1 MLALDVNHDGVIDAG
16 EIANAPAALK
26 TLDKN
31 DDGKLTQDEL
41 RPSRPAKRDGSAA
54 SVDQGLP
61 PSPLMLALDA
71 SVRDSR
77 TGLVIHYPKSW
88 HIDRDSSFFAIES
101 FPAKERPP
109 QLLVPVGG
117 AYIVISMQRVHSIE
131 EWLEADG
138 LTKDN
143 GYRFEEAQLQTQRG
157 TVPAGRITLD
167 HDRVIPEGHMLIHG
181 FFVGDRMYKVFLFYR
196 GAPYEAQYEE
206 IYYDLVRALQFPQ

>member
-1 MLALDVNHDGVIDAG
+1 MRFARAG
-16 EIANAPAALK
+16 IVSVL
-26 TLDKN
+26 
-31 DDGKLTQDEL
+31 
-41 RPSRPAKRDGSAA
+41 AA
-54 SVDQGLP
+54 SC
-61 PSPLMLALDA
+61 SPHAEPNVARQATAVAPVVAGAPVSPIADGGVPAGPLALDA